1 MWKYFAIAAITLI
14 VGAVASP
21 LILRYVAGSYD
32 SQVELMEAW
41 SSEGKDWTEFSRF
54 IEAGGRA
61 YWSSVAVINC
71 LEKGADEEDI
81 RRSIGPPDAVLI
93 GDTEISSSF
102 KLGVQAASSVPS
114 DRRRPLDY
122 IPYLEKGTAGLYV
135 YKMGRRAYNT
145 SYIEQYV
152 MYLEFSTQ
160 GKLTFAFIIPV
171 SASNPIGDFARDTRT
186 NRRVR
191 SGDRTA
197 E

>member
-1 MWKYFAIAAITLI
+1 MWKYFAIAAIAMF

-21 LILRYVAGSYD
+21 LIIRYIANSTLHD

-61 YWSSVAVINC
+61 YWSGVVVFNC
-71 LEKGADEEDI
+71 LDKGMDEEDI

-93 GDTEISSSF
+93 GNAEISSSF
-102 KLGVQAASSVPS
+102 KLGVQVASSVPS

-122 IPYLEKGTAGLYV
+122 IPYLAKGTAGLYV
-135 YKMGRRAYNT
+135 YKMGRIARNM
-145 SYIEQYV
+145 SRIEQSV
-152 MYLEFSTQ
+152 MRLEFSAH
-160 GKLTFAFIIPV
+160 GKLMGAFIVAV
-171 SASNPIGDFARDTRT
+171 SPSNPIGDFARDTRT

-191 SGDRTA
+191 SS
-197 E
+197 